1 MIVVEFVFNVD
12 DILGEMFLEEKELI
26 NDDIKVIIK
35 LILRIVV
42 SCCFI
47 KCILVV
53 VYYFLILYIKK
64 KLNLMF

>member
-26 NDDIKVIIK
+26 NDDIKVIVG
-35 LILRIVV
+35 LIFRIVV

-47 KCILVV
+47 MCILVV
-53 VYYFLILYIKK
+53 VYYFLNFGLLKK
-64 KLNLMF
+64 N